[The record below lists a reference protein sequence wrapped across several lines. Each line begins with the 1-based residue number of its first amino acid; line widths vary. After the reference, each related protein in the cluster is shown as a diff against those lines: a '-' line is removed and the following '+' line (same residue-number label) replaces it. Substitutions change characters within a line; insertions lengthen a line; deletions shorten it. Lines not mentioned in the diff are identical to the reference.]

1 MTSIHPESSLLRVS
15 KAIVTQKVIVNGKRN
30 DVKSFAPLHQV
41 KVHRGRTAY
50 QTTSFKGVPANLF
63 QGSSRFV
70 GQIQQGSLPSIK
82 SATLKI
88 TVQVV
93 GGTGTL
99 VEVADWFDRIEI
111 KSQNGS
117 KLLTTLYNDTNLFN
131 YNLIESQKL
140 RKLKEV
146 GLVDNDWSV
155 ISTLRSASDIVTVY
169 LPLIGSVFGLSD
181 FYFENSVGDLN
192 LEFYPTPS
200 GIIQSND
207 NATINCQGME
217 LICET
222 EILPPKDQETHLAH
236 YSKSISSCR
245 FLEPIENHF
254 YSYQMNNGQ
263 EYKLDMDAVTGDI
276 SHFLVLIRPSG
287 TNTQSVGGNHVYT
300 DIGFDGTVDIQNS
313 SGKSMFGNGNAVPY
327 GF

>member
-1 MTSIHPESSLLRVS
+1 M
-15 KAIVTQKVIVNGKRN
+15 G
-30 DVKSFAPLHQV
+30 
-41 KVHRGRTAY
+41 
-50 QTTSFKGVPANLF
+50 
-63 QGSSRFV
+63 
-70 GQIQQGSLPSIK
+70 
-82 SATLKI
+82 

-99 VEVADWFDRIEI
+99 VEVADWFDRIKI

-140 RKLKEV
+140 RKLKSV

-155 ISTLRSASDIVTVY
+155 DSTVRSASDVVTVY
-169 LPLIGSVFGLSD
+169 LPLIGSVFDLSD
-181 FYFENSVGDLN
+181 LYFENSVGDLN

-200 GIIQSND
+200 GIIQTGD
-207 NATINCQGME
+207 GATISCQGME
-217 LICET
+217 LIAET

-263 EYKLDMDAVTGDI
+263 EYKLVI
-276 SHFLVLIRPSG
+276 SLFLFVHLGRIPRLLVAIIPTLILVLM
-287 TNTQSVGGNHVYT
+287 VL
-300 DIGFDGTVDIQNS
+300 
-313 SGKSMFGNGNAVPY
+313 
-327 GF
+327 